1 MAIKISKTTLSV
13 NGKRAGIR
21 IDAGPWVDGVPAE
34 LVKVRCKRGLFPA
47 EFRAALAVENNSDMG
62 EDYFESDSI
71 RLMPGHPL
79 YAEAKAAAL
88 GA

>member
-21 IDAGPWVDGVPAE
+21 IDAGPWVAGVPAE
-34 LVKVRCKRGLFPA
+34 MIKIRPRASYFPR
-47 EFRAALAVENNSDMG
+47 EFGAALMIENNSDMR
-62 EDYFESDSI
+62 EDYFEPDCI

-79 YAEAKAAAL
+79 YAEAKALAA
-88 GA
+88 

>member
-21 IDAGPWVDGVPAE
+21 IDAGPWVAGVPAE
-34 LVKVRCKRGLFPA
+34 LVKVRCKRGSFPA
-47 EFRAALAVENNSDMG
+47 EFRSALAIENNSDMR
-62 EDYFESDSI
+62 EDYFEADSI

-79 YAEAKAAAL
+79 YDAAKSLAA
-88 GA
+88 